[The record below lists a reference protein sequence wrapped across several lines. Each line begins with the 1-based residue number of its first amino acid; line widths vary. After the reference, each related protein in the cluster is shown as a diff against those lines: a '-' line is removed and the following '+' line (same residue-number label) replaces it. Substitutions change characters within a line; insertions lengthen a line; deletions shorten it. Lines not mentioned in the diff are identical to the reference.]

1 MMNIRIEN
9 FPPGVTVDEIR
20 KFLGDS
26 DDIEEILLSD
36 AGDSDNVIAVLKVK
50 ASQAGAA
57 GMAEFI
63 DGKFFKERR
72 LSAQAMAHLTE

>member
-20 KFLGDS
+20 EFLEDS

-36 AGDSDNVIAVLKVK
+36 AGNSDNVIAVLKVK
-50 ASQAGAA
+50 ASQTGAI
-57 GMAEFI
+57 GMAEYI
-63 DGKFFKERR
+63 DGKYFKERR
-72 LSAQAMAHLTE
+72 LSARAMSHLNE